1 MKLHTQNIRR
11 NIIVKHFDSLN
22 NFKMKRHILHICPP
36 PLMCVSVV
44 DCTYFFF
51 VFKKVVGWSVS
62 REHQQRWNGSMA
74 ANLRGSGACQ
84 HFLHSRSA
92 RLRLS
97 HHCLQFTS
105 GQDPRRQAHSARYVS
120 FELSSIY
127 RLCKDLSLLCFFP
140 PLTNKRERKCR
151 HRRYYTSPSIVWR
164 TEQPLDNQKTST
176 GCEESTGARGGQWT
190 CNEPLFCSLSLDGKM
205 CNKLASLFIQ
215 I

>member
-1 MKLHTQNIRR
+1 
-11 NIIVKHFDSLN
+11 
-22 NFKMKRHILHICPP
+22 
-36 PLMCVSVV
+36 MCVSVV

-140 PLTNKRERKCR
+140 LWLINERESVVIVDIIHRSFGVQSSHLIIKRPRQGVRNRQE
-151 HRRYYTSPSIVWR
+151 H
-164 TEQPLDNQKTST
+164 EEDN
-176 GCEESTGARGGQWT
+176 G
-190 CNEPLFCSLSLDGKM
+190 LVMSLSSALY
-205 CNKLASLFIQ
+205 L
-215 I
+215 